1 MPDYDALDKHY
12 VVFDILEATCMCW
25 ALEEGY
31 IYVTN
36 MENLKMGS
44 KSLYLM
50 LNTIHHSHGTVANCF
65 VLYLGDLLLK
75 MLEIYKNSSKSVNF

>member
-12 VVFDILEATCMCW
+12 VVFDILEATYMCW
-25 ALEEGY
+25 ALEGGY

-50 LNTIHHSHGTVANCF
+50 LDYIHHGHGTV
-65 VLYLGDLLLK
+65 
-75 MLEIYKNSSKSVNF
+75 

>member
-12 VVFDILEATCMCW
+12 VVFDILEATYMCW
-25 ALEEGY
+25 ALEGGY

-44 KSLYLM
+44 KSLCLI
-50 LNTIHHSHGTVANCF
+50 LKIIHDKPWDCF
-65 VLYLGDLLLK
+65 TL
-75 MLEIYKNSSKSVNF
+75 F

>member
-12 VVFDILEATCMCW
+12 VVFDILEATYMCW
-25 ALEEGY
+25 ALEGGY

-44 KSLYLM
+44 K
-50 LNTIHHSHGTVANCF
+50 
-65 VLYLGDLLLK
+65 LL
-75 MLEIYKNSSKSVNF
+75 